1 VQWWNA
7 VNPALWAIL
16 AFGAIFLLILLA
28 QSQRSKRLVERLEMM
43 ARELGWSE
51 VEKRS
56 FFGTLVQ
63 GMWNGYAVKIRRAPR
78 QKAVPERIVSTFR
91 VQAPVRM
98 TITRRQRGIF
108 GRPLA
113 LFGPPV
119 IELPLHPQFWI
130 RSDEITL
137 AERLM
142 NSSAAPLIDRA
153 LRSRFEVLRMAADQ
167 LSVTRVSATDLD
179 GFARIA
185 REEVELLRAVVDAL
199 ALRP

>member
-1 VQWWNA
+1 VQWWKA
-7 VNPALWAIL
+7 VNPTLWAAL
-16 AFGAIFLLILLA
+16 AFGALFLIILVA
-28 QSQRSKRLVERLEMM
+28 QSQRSKRLAERLEVM

-51 VEKRS
+51 IARS
-56 FFGTLVQ
+56 TFFGTSLQ
-63 GMWNGYAVKIRRAPR
+63 GTWNGYSVRIRRAPR
-78 QKAVPERIVSTFR
+78 QKGVPERVVSTFR
-91 VQAPVRM
+91 VQAPARM

-108 GRPLA
+108 GRPLT

-119 IELPLHPQFWI
+119 IDLPLQPQFWI

-153 LRSRFEVLRMAADQ
+153 LHSRFDVLRMASDQ
-167 LSVTRVSATDLD
+167 LAVTRVSATDLD

-185 REEVELLRAVVDAL
+185 REELELLRSVVDAL

>member
-1 VQWWNA
+1 MQWWNA
-7 VNPALWAIL
+7 VNPLAWFTL
-16 AFGAIFLLILLA
+16 AFGVLFVLVLLV
-28 QSQRSKRLVERLEMM
+28 QSRRSKELAVRLEML
-43 ARELGWSE
+43 AREMGWSE
-51 VEKRS
+51 LAKSS
-56 FFGTLVQ
+56 FFTMSVQ
-63 GMWNGYAVKIRRAPR
+63 GIWNGYSVRIRRVPR
-78 QKAVPERIVSTFR
+78 QKGAPERILCTFR
-91 VQAPVRM
+91 VQAPARII
-98 TITRRQRGIF
+98 ITRRQRGIF

-142 NSSAAPLIDRA
+142 KSSAAPLIDRA
-153 LRSRFEVLRMAADQ
+153 LHARFDVLRMRGEE
-167 LSVTRVSATDLD
+167 LTVIRVSATDPD

-185 REEVELLRAVVDAL
+185 REELELLRAVVEAL